1 MMDKVHLFTQDEKY
15 LSFRNRRFFL
25 AAGLLPVLSVSLAM
39 TWLSGPAGVVLGVS
53 PGHVVMAIPLLL
65 AAQFLVIAAKWRQR
79 GRTILRLTAEQLIL
93 VAGTV
98 EQVFDLSKLNRVTV
112 RRDGERQ
119 VLRLVLW
126 FGRERLR
133 LEGFL
138 GMDTLRDL
146 LVRHAGADRKDALQ
160 VRDVPAK

>member
-1 MMDKVHLFTQDEKY
+1 
-15 LSFRNRRFFL
+15 
-25 AAGLLPVLSVSLAM
+25 
-39 TWLSGPAGVVLGVS
+39 
-53 PGHVVMAIPLLL
+53 MAIPLLL

-133 LEGFL
+133 L
-138 GMDTLRDL
+138 
-146 LVRHAGADRKDALQ
+146 
-160 VRDVPAK
+160 

>member
-1 MMDKVHLFTQDEKY
+1 MDKVHLFTQDEKY

-39 TWLSGPAGVVLGVS
+39 TWLSGPAGAVLGVN
-53 PGHVVMAIPLLL
+53 PGHVVMVIPLLL
-65 AAQFLVIAAKWRQR
+65 TAQFLVIAAKWRQR
-79 GRTILRLTAEQLIL
+79 GRAILRLTAEQLVL

-98 EQVFDLSKLNRVTV
+98 EKVFDLSKLNRVTV

-138 GMDTLRDL
+138 GMETLRDL
-146 LVRHAGADRKDALQ
+146 LVRQANADRKNALQ